1 VFVSGRLSL
10 GVLGVLGVE
19 SKSVMSV
26 CDRGGGWT
34 EFDHPL

>member
-10 GVLGVLGVE
+10 GVLGVVE